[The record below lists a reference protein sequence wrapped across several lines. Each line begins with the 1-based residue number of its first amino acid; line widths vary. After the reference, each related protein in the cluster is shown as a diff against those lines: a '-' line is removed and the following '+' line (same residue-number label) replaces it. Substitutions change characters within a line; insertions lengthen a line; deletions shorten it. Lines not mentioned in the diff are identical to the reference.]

1 MACHRSAELVGDG
14 SWRRRQNVNRL
25 LKLLLKTKGSHV
37 YRCNIEVDVTRYLQ
51 TVTAKSK
58 SNFWREEY
66 SWALDHSKSHAE
78 PGTSSFSHIIPS
90 PVPHPCHSPSTG
102 RRGGG
107 VFAGDAVAAWG
118 RVHPRSQSCLWAT
131 PCASQEMGQGHP
143 WTSQEQWMLCWTSIF
158 LLFWSL
164 YQPEGSLP
172 EITCF
177 LSLFS
182 FPLDAPYFPRKVMR
196 GIAPLSKVGWCC
208 P

>member
-58 SNFWREEY
+58 SNFWRKEY

-90 PVPHPCHSPSTG
+90 PVPHPCRSPSTG

-107 VFAGDAVAAWG
+107 
-118 RVHPRSQSCLWAT
+118 CL
-131 PCASQEMGQGHP
+131 QG
-143 WTSQEQWMLCWTSIF
+143 ML
-158 LLFWSL
+158 L
-164 YQPEGSLP
+164 LP
-172 EITCF
+172 EAVSTHGASLVSEQHLAHLRRWNKDILRHLRSSGCSVGLPYFFFFDLFISQREVSQRSLVFSLCF
-177 LSLFS
+177 L
-182 FPLDAPYFPRKVMR
+182 FP
-196 GIAPLSKVGWCC
+196 
-208 P
+208 